1 MANLDAGEAAVIEV
15 ALQLDISVVCI
26 DELKGRRAAIA
37 LGLNVVGSLGVLG
50 KAKKLGLINSVR
62 PLVEKA
68 QESGVYYDEALV
80 ERFFREIDE

>member
-37 LGLNVVGSLGVLG
+37 LGLNVGGSLGVLG

-68 QESGVYYDEALV
+68 QESGVYHDEALV